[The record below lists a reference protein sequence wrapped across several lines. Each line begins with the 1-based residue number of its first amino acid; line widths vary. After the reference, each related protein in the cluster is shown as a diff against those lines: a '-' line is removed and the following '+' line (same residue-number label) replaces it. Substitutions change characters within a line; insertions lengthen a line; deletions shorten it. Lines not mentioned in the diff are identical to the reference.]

1 MGPKTM
7 SILNADDKERSDVAS
22 SSNNRTVR
30 KTGASR
36 KTSDKSQKQSHRSQ
50 NLTESK
56 QSRSVLRTTSQNPME
71 IEARKIQIRSIM
83 FGKREQSLLWVT
95 AGHMALIRKMSKNGF
110 VKVRCFPGS
119 TISELQ

>member
-95 AGHMALIRKMSKNGF
+95 AGYMALIKEN
-110 VKVRCFPGS
+110 
-119 TISELQ
+119 E